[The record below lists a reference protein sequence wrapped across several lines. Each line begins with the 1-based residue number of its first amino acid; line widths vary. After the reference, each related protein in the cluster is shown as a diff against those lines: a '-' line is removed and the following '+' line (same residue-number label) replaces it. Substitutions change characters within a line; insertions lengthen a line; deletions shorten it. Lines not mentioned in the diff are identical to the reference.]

1 MPRSKAVIKAEEED
15 EPDANFGKNDKRKFN
30 RGASQRRSYTKEE
43 KLSVINMKDS
53 GMSYDDISKQT
64 GFSRVN
70 MEKWCSVKGRE
81 AIATKA
87 SKASIHEKPAQ
98 IAEEVP
104 LKKPKGVVEQA
115 PSATLAPAIVTAPP
129 PPLKKSNSNEVSSS
143 SSAVQRQNQAPAR
156 GQSIPPGAADTF
168 SSSGEENGD
177 DGSDEECEDMNS
189 DPHLLRLVMKEQ
201 RQIKQEQKESQ
212 GQTGPPT
219 TNKRKLRGDVAP
231 APLPPP
237 ETGYF
242 PHQHKLDPVSAIV
255 PKHILDKELVRVHHT
270 NFASNI
276 TMSISD
282 TMLKPDFSALSGQNS
297 RNIDMSTTQQATR
310 QVLSNTKFFKML
322 HEGRKKQQ
330 KIEGQKQEES
340 IESSVEPA
348 KKTEKL
354 KTKRRVLE
362 ILCDSDSDQEKED
375 SRMLML
381 LGE

>member
-1 MPRSKAVIKAEEED
+1 M
-15 EPDANFGKNDKRKFN
+15 
-30 RGASQRRSYTKEE
+30 Q
-43 KLSVINMKDS
+43 
-53 GMSYDDISKQT
+53 
-64 GFSRVN
+64 
-70 MEKWCSVKGRE
+70 GRE

-87 SKASIHEKPAQ
+87 SKASIQEKPFHV
-98 IAEEVP
+98 AEEAP
-104 LKKPKGVVEQA
+104 LKKTKGVVEQA
-115 PSATLAPAIVTAPP
+115 PSAPLAPVIVTAPP
-129 PPLKKSNSNEVSSS
+129 LPLKKSNINEVSSS
-143 SSAVQRQNQAPAR
+143 SSAAHRQNQASAK
-156 GQSIPPGAADTF
+156 GQSVRSGAADTF
-168 SSSGEENGD
+168 PSSGEENE

-201 RQIKQEQKESQ
+201 RQIKQEQKEIQ

-231 APLPPP
+231 VPLPPP

-242 PHQHKLDPVSAIV
+242 PHQHKPDPVSAIV
-255 PKHILDKELVRVHHT
+255 PKHILEKELVRVHHT

-322 HEGRKKQQ
+322 HEGRKKQL

-340 IESSVEPA
+340 VEGSAEPVQ
-348 KKTEKL
+348 KTEKL

-362 ILCDSDSDQEKED
+362 VLCDSDSDQEKED

>member
-1 MPRSKAVIKAEEED
+1 M
-15 EPDANFGKNDKRKFN
+15 
-30 RGASQRRSYTKEE
+30 
-43 KLSVINMKDS
+43 
-53 GMSYDDISKQT
+53 
-64 GFSRVN
+64 
-70 MEKWCSVKGRE
+70 
-81 AIATKA
+81 
-87 SKASIHEKPAQ
+87 Q
-98 IAEEVP
+98 IAEEAP

-115 PSATLAPAIVTAPP
+115 PSATIAPAIVTAPP

-143 SSAVQRQNQAPAR
+143 SSAAHRQNQAPAK
-156 GQSIPPGAADTF
+156 GQSGLSGAADTF
-168 SSSGEENGD
+168 PSSGEENE

-231 APLPPP
+231 VPLPPP

-242 PHQHKLDPVSAIV
+242 PHQHKPDPVSAIV

-330 KIEGQKQEES
+330 KIEGQRQ
-340 IESSVEPA
+340 
-348 KKTEKL
+348 
-354 KTKRRVLE
+354 
-362 ILCDSDSDQEKED
+362 
-375 SRMLML
+375 
-381 LGE
+381 